1 MIVNK
6 YNLFID
12 SSKSPID
19 GFIKTRDRV
28 YINDDWE
35 TSKDVEDAYNFIVKK
50 GMPNV
55 ISIKGDPNHL
65 LEYCKEKE
73 LNITSKILIHG

>member
-12 SSKSPID
+12 TNKSPID
-19 GFIKTRDRV
+19 GYIKTRDKV
-28 YINDDWE
+28 YINEEWE
-35 TSKDVEDAYNFIVKK
+35 TTQDVEDAYNFIVKK

-55 ISIKGDPNHL
+55 ISMKGNPNDL
-65 LEYCKEKE
+65 LEYCKKKE